1 MENPTHL
8 EPLIEK
14 ENYKWIQLIAP
25 EHPNYIRQT
34 DIILASDGLV
44 GRFDRDGDA
53 MLISFYRTDPL
64 KAETAERFHITLDNQ
79 NERAILTPVLASEAI
94 SDDLVSIYSTCR
106 SLLLENYIR
115 HTMTHLEKSG

>member
-1 MENPTHL
+1 MENFTPL

-14 ENYKWIQLIAP
+14 ENYKWIQLVAA
-25 EHPNYIRQT
+25 ERPNYIRQT
-34 DIILASDGLV
+34 DIICANDGLI
-44 GRFDRDGDA
+44 GRFDRDGDT
-53 MLISFYRTDPL
+53 MLVSFYRTDPL
-64 KAETAERFHITLDNQ
+64 KAETVERFNITLDNRG
-79 NERAILTPVLASEAI
+79 ERAILTPALASEAI